1 MKKQFLVVA
10 LLAGTLAIAQQRDS
24 IPGGAPRGN
33 FPGGAGAGAAL
44 AARSQGPKPYKEVI
58 TDKAIS
64 KKGMFTVH
72 KVDDKYYF
80 EIADAMLGRE
90 IMAVTR
96 YIKVPTNISP
106 RGVYGGEIANQQTLT
121 FEKGPSNNIFLRV
134 ITLVNAA
141 ETKDEI
147 SKAVTNSNLNAITAA
162 FPIAAFSKDSTGV
175 VIEVTDFFKGDN
187 QVVSINSGVKRTL
200 SLSQIAADR
209 SFIQKIAAYPI
220 NIEIKT
226 VKTFSSSPAGGGF
239 GGAPTG
245 PAPVFVPAANAA
257 GAVTIELNTSL
268 LLLPKEPMA
277 PRIADKRVGFF
288 TDDYVL
294 FSDDQQKV
302 ENKEFAIRWRL
313 EPKEEDV
320 ERWKRGELVE
330 PKKPIVYYVD
340 PATPKQWRKH
350 LILGV
355 NDWAKAFEKA
365 GFKNAIMGKEWPEND
380 TTMSMEDAR
389 YSVIRYFAS
398 STENAYGPQVHDP
411 RSGEILESHIGW
423 YHNVMKLVH
432 DWYMVQTAAVDP
444 RARKMKF
451 DDDLMGD
458 LIRFVSSHE
467 VGHTLGLRHNMG
479 SSSKTPVAKLRDKAW
494 VEANGHTASIMDYAR
509 FNYVAQPEDNISKA
523 GLYPRIGD
531 YDHWA
536 MKWGYGYIAG
546 NTEDEQKKN
555 SNKLITETLQN
566 NPRTWFG
573 TYEGGNQSDPRSQSE
588 DLSDNA
594 VVASEYGIKNLQR
607 IIVNLPE
614 WTKEEGDLNENIA
627 TMYGQLFGQFRRY
640 VGHVSRSVG
649 GVYETFKTAE
659 QKEPVYEVTPKA
671 MQKDALAFLNK
682 QLFQTPKWLIVND
695 IWDKINVPGSVN
707 PIVTAQEAALSSIVS
722 ADRMNRMQFCVDRF
736 GAEKAYSGIDMI
748 NDLQTD
754 LFSELKSNKVIDSY
768 RRMLQKSYV
777 DKLDNLINGNSGGNI
792 TIVFG
797 GQAGPSP
804 YASGLNSR
812 SDVYSIARAQLV
824 QLRGQVN
831 TAAAGATDRMSKIHL
846 QDLADKIKKSLD
858 PK

>member
-1 MKKQFLVVA
+1 MA
-10 LLAGTLAIAQQRDS
+10 MLAGSLATAQQRDS
-24 IPGGAPRGN
+24 VPNGGATRGALTAA
-33 FPGGAGAGAAL
+33 FGQGIGAA
-44 AARSQGPKPYKEVI
+44 RQTPRPYREVI
-58 TDKAIS
+58 TDKAVS

-72 KVDDKYYF
+72 KLEDRYYF
-80 EIADAMLGRE
+80 EISNTLLGRE
-90 IMAVTR
+90 ILAVTR
-96 YIKVPTNISP
+96 YIKVPANGGG
-106 RGVYGGEIANQQTLT
+106 RGVYGGEIANQQTLA

-141 ETKDEI
+141 DPKDDI
-147 SKAVTNSNLNAITAA
+147 YKAVSNSNLNAITAA
-162 FPIAAFSKDSTGV
+162 FPIAAFSKDSSGV

-187 QVVSINSGVKRTL
+187 QVVSINSGVKRNL
-200 SLSQIAADR
+200 GLAQIAPDR
-209 SFIQKIAAYPI
+209 SFIQKLAPYPV
-220 NIEIKT
+220 NVEIRT
-226 VKTFSSSPAGGGF
+226 VKTFTASPAAASFGPVSIPGGS
-239 GGAPTG
+239 TS
-245 PAPVFVPAANAA
+245 VPAANAA
-257 GAVTIELNTSL
+257 GAVTLELNTSL
-268 LLLPKEPMA
+268 LLLPEKPMT

-302 ENKEFAIRWRL
+302 ENKEFAVRWRL
-313 EPKEEDV
+313 EPKDEDL
-320 ERWKRGELVE
+320 EKWKRGELVE
-330 PKKPIVYYVD
+330 PKKPIIYYVD

-355 NDWAKAFEKA
+355 NDWQKAFEKA

-398 STENAYGPQVHDP
+398 STENAYGPNVHDP

-451 DDDLMGD
+451 DDELMGD

-509 FNYVAQPEDNISKA
+509 FNYVAQPEDNISKE

-531 YDHWA
+531 YDQWA
-536 MKWGYGYIAG
+536 MKWGYGHIPG
-546 NTEDEQKKN
+546 NSEEEVKKN
-555 SNKLITETLQN
+555 SSKLITETLKA

-573 TYEGGNQSDPRSQSE
+573 TYESGNQADPRSQSE

-594 VVASEYGIKNLQR
+594 VVASDYGVKNLQR
-607 IIVNLPE
+607 ILVKLPE
-614 WTKEEGDLNENIA
+614 WTKEEADLNDNIEE
-627 TMYGQLFGQFRRY
+627 MYGQLLGQFRRY
-640 VGHVSRSVG
+640 VGHVSRNIG

-659 QKEPVYEVTPKA
+659 QDEPVYEITPKA
-671 MQKDALAFLNK
+671 MQRDALGFLNR
-682 QLFQTPKWLIVND
+682 QLFQTPKWLID
-695 IWDKINVPGSVN
+695 KKILDKINPPGTVD
-707 PIVTAQEAALSSIVS
+707 PIANAQESALAGILSG
-722 ADRMNRMQFCVDRF
+722 DRLNRMQYCVERF
-736 GAEKAYSGIDMI
+736 GADKAYSALDMLG
-748 NDLQTD
+748 DLQAD
-754 LFSELKSNKVIDSY
+754 LFSELRSNKAIDGY

-777 DKLDNLINGNSGGNI
+777 DKLDNLINPPATGTTI
-792 TIVFG
+792 TILFPG
-797 GQAGPSP
+797 SRPNP
-804 YASGLNSR
+804 YATGLTNR

-824 QLRGQVN
+824 QLRSQVS
-831 TAAAGATDRMSKIHL
+831 AAAASATDRMSRIHL
-846 QDLADKIKKSLD
+846 QGLSEKIKKALD

>member
-1 MKKQFLVVA
+1 MKKKLLFVA
-10 LLAGTLAIAQQRDS
+10 LFAGTLAVAQQRDS
-24 IPGGAPRGN
+24 LPNGPGRANFGGALGN
-33 FPGGAGAGAAL
+33 LGLGGA
-44 AARSQGPKPYKEVI
+44 ARQSPRPYKEII
-58 TDKAIS
+58 TDKAIT

-72 KVDDKYYF
+72 KVEDKYYF

-90 IMAVTR
+90 ILAVTR
-96 YIKVPTNISP
+96 YIKVPAVGGG
-106 RGVYGGEIANQQTLT
+106 RGVYGGEIANQQSLV

-134 ITLVNAA
+134 ITLVNTADP
-141 ETKDEI
+141 KDEI
-147 SKAVTNSNLNAITAA
+147 YKAVTNSNLNAITAA

-200 SLSQIAADR
+200 SLAQLAADR
-209 SFIQKIAAYPI
+209 SFIQKISAYPI
-220 NIEIKT
+220 NIEVKT
-226 VKTFSSSPAGGGF
+226 VKTFSASPAIGGF
-239 GGAPTG
+239 GIPG
-245 PAPVFVPAANAA
+245 PATSVPAANAA

-268 LLLPKEPMA
+268 LLLPQTPMA

-294 FSDDQQKV
+294 FRDGQQKV

-320 ERWKRGELVE
+320 AKWKRGELVE
-330 PKKPIVYYVD
+330 PKKPIIYYID
-340 PATPKQWRKH
+340 PATPKQWRQH

-355 NDWAKAFEKA
+355 NDWQKAFEKA

-444 RARKMKF
+444 RARKMKY
-451 DDDLMGD
+451 DDELMGD

-479 SSSKTPVAKLRDKAW
+479 SSSKTPVANLRNKAW

-509 FNYVAQPEDNISKA
+509 FNYVAQPEDNIGKA

-536 MKWGYGYIAG
+536 MQWGYGYIAG
-546 NTEDEQKKN
+546 NNEEEQKKN
-555 SNKLITETLQN
+555 SNKLITETLKN

-573 TYEGGNQSDPRSQSE
+573 TYESGNQADPRSQSE

-594 VVASEYGIKNLQR
+594 VVASDYGIKNLQR

-627 TMYGQLFGQFRRY
+627 TMYGQLLGQFRRY
-640 VGHVSRSVG
+640 VGHVSRNIG

-659 QKEPVYEVTPKA
+659 QNESVYEITPKT
-671 MQKDALAFLNK
+671 MQRDALGFLNR
-682 QLFQTPKWLIVND
+682 QLFQTPKWLIVKN
-695 IWDKINVPGSVN
+695 IWDKVNAPGTADPLAS
-707 PIVTAQEAALSSIVS
+707 AQEAAL
-722 ADRMNRMQFCVDRF
+722 AGLLTGDRMNRMQYCVERF
-736 GAEKAYSGIDMI
+736 GANKAYSALDMI

-754 LFSELKSNKVIDSY
+754 LFSELKSNKTIDAY

-777 DKLDNLINGNSGGNI
+777 DKLENIINPSAPAGGIVFTFGGNN
-792 TIVFG
+792 
-797 GQAGPSP
+797 P
-804 YASGLNSR
+804 YQSGFNSR

-824 QLRGQVN
+824 QLRGPVN
-831 TAAAGATDRMSKIHL
+831 TAAASATDRMSKIHL
-846 QDLADKIKKSLD
+846 QDLADKIKKALD
-858 PK
+858 PKS